1 MSMSH
6 NAHYLL
12 ARHHVEVNLVGN
24 GLKLRRNRM
33 LNLTLGH
40 FYEEVMHGFFNFVAV
55 NLRCNGRHKHLP
67 EPLRSHLF
75 I

>member
-12 ARHHVEVNLVGN
+12 PYHHLEVNLVGS

-33 LNLTLGH
+33 LNLTLRH
-40 FYEEVMHGFFNFVAV
+40 FYEEVMIGFFNFVAV
-55 NLRCNGRHKHLP
+55 NLRFNGRHKDLP
-67 EPLRSHLF
+67 ERLRSHFF